1 MHCCTRCEQ
10 TPHLAKRKG
19 EIRVRL
25 LRILV
30 RTGLVQPNLDWIEWV
45 VFEGVNVSVGGGD
58 DEEEEEAKGDEN
70 GAHGK
75 EMEAGERTS

>member
-1 MHCCTRCEQ
+1 MHCRTRCEQ

-30 RTGLVQPNLDWIEWV
+30 RAGLVQPNLDWVEWV
-45 VFEGVNVSVGGGD
+45 VFEGVFCTSNLISVAVLLFTD
-58 DEEEEEAKGDEN
+58 RSSM
-70 GAHGK
+70 GASK
-75 EMEAGERTS
+75 LATIFITAS